1 MTETRRRAA
10 NPRIAWFE
18 TLGAQ
23 MPDHDAP
30 LVTNVRHITLLEHA
44 RTAIDRA
51 IASIGSSEP
60 TISEEFVLADLQ
72 EAASHLQEITGKRTT
87 DDLLHHIF
95 KNFCIGK

>member
-1 MTETRRRAA
+1 MTRRSSPTCGTSR
-10 NPRIAWFE
+10 
-18 TLGAQ
+18 
-23 MPDHDAP
+23 
-30 LVTNVRHITLLEHA
+30 LLEHA

-51 IASIGSSEP
+51 IASIGSSRTP
-60 TISEEFVLADLQ
+60 PVSEEFLLADLQ